1 MGSEYSNLFFIGEE
15 TKAHWTLEKAMD
27 EGHVSLKNIKMV
39 ICGPPCVGKTA
50 FKALLLN
57 NPRPLKHHSTPI
69 ATRPVQAIE
78 RIAAGEK
85 VWIEVTEEDL
95 LLMLCDTIEKQT
107 KKETAYSLEEPDGD
121 ATTPLHC
128 ASQTNTTSSTSI
140 SASSLPTAQAST
152 SSPKAQASTPL
163 HVQAPTPQVPKVIDN
178 ASKKILDKLS
188 SSKERKGSQNL
199 LEATWIHLLDSG
211 GQPQFIDLLRMFV
224 RNNSLY
230 ILVMNV
236 TESLHDKPTFIYSIN
251 GEAISTPKELT
262 MTNLQIIEN
271 FVHSITSVS
280 RGNGKPAFV
289 IVSTH
294 CDKSKFRRFIG
305 LDETL
310 KAKNQLLQEC
320 LHDFLDLFIF
330 YNRKSNELIFPVDN
344 LCLINR
350 TKISSE
356 LRMHLLSSR
365 PDIIFNIKI
374 PVRWYVFDLNVKEE
388 ASKEAHGMIS
398 IDSCYA
404 IGNRF
409 SMSTTEVD
417 HCLVYLD
424 SMRLCIYY
432 PNILPHVI
440 FTSPQFLIESLSN
453 IVQVSFVDDI
463 QQLLPEGV
471 TLSDDTIL
479 SLKRDGVFGESL
491 LDNLGL
497 TFIPNLFTKSD
508 FLSLLQLSRL
518 VSPIKAAHDAPQ
530 YFIPTLLPAERLNKE
545 QKKTFSTIADP
556 LLITFNKKLVLQ
568 VSTHQNILTFVIIF
582 FFICRV
588 YSQL

>member
-1 MGSEYSNLFFIGEE
+1 MGSEYSILFFID
-15 TKAHWTLEKAMD
+15 AHLALEKAMD
-27 EGHVSLKNIKMV
+27 EGHVSLEIIKMV

-85 VWIEVTEEDL
+85 VWVEVTEEDL
-95 LLMLCDTIEKQT
+95 ILMLCDTIEKQT
-107 KKETAYSLEEPDGD
+107 KKDTAYMLEEPDSD
-121 ATTPLHC
+121 AITPLPC

-140 SASSLPTAQAST
+140 SASSLPTTQASTSLPTAQAST

-163 HVQAPTPQVPKVIDN
+163 HVQAPTPQVPKVIDK

-188 SSKERKGSQNL
+188 STKEIKGLQNL

-211 GQPQFIDLLRMFV
+211 GQPQFTDLLRMFV

-230 ILVMNV
+230 IIVMNV

-251 GEAISTPKELT
+251 GEPVSTPKKLT

-280 RGNGKPAFV
+280 RGNGRPAFV

-356 LRMHLLSSR
+356 LRMRLLSSR

-374 PVRWYVFDLNVKEE
+374 PVRWYVFDLNIKEE
-388 ASKEAHGMIS
+388 ASKETHGMIS
-398 IDSCYA
+398 LESCYA

-417 HCLVYLD
+417 QCLIYLD

-453 IVQVSFVDDI
+453 VVRVSFVDDI

-518 VSPIKAAHDAPQ
+518 VSPIKAAHNAPQ
-530 YFIPTLLPAERLNKE
+530 YFIPTLLPAERLTKE

-568 VSTHQNILTFVIIF
+568 VSTH
-582 FFICRV
+582 
-588 YSQL
+588 

>member
-1 MGSEYSNLFFIGEE
+1 
-15 TKAHWTLEKAMD
+15 MD
-27 EGHVSLKNIKMV
+27 EGHVSLENIKML

-78 RIAAGEK
+78 RIAAGK
-85 VWIEVTEEDL
+85 KAWVEVTEEDL
-95 LLMLCDTIEKQT
+95 LLMLCNNIEKQT
-107 KKETAYSLEEPDGD
+107 KKERAYMLEEPDGD
-121 ATTPLHC
+121 ATTPLPY
-128 ASQTNTTSSTSI
+128 ASQTNATRSSTSI
-140 SASSLPTAQAST
+140 SASSYPMTQASTPLPTAQASTSLPTAQASTSLPTAQAST
-152 SSPKAQASTPL
+152 SSPTAQASTPL
-163 HVQAPTPQVPKVIDN
+163 HVHAPNSQVIDN

-188 SSKERKGSQNL
+188 STKERKGLQNL

-211 GQPQFIDLLRMFV
+211 GQPQFTDLLHMFV

-230 ILVMNV
+230 IIVMNV

-251 GEAISTPKELT
+251 GKAISRPKKLT

-280 RGNGKPAFV
+280 RGNGRPAFV

-294 CDKSKFRRFIG
+294 CDKSNFRRFIG

-330 YNRKSNELIFPVDN
+330 YNRQSNELIFPVDN

-356 LRMHLLSSR
+356 LRMRLLSSR
-365 PDIIFNIKI
+365 PNIIFNIKI
-374 PVRWYVFDLNVKEE
+374 PVRWYVFDLNIKEE
-388 ASKEAHGMIS
+388 ASIEAHGMIS
-398 IDSCYA
+398 LESCYA

-417 HCLVYLD
+417 QCLIYLD

-440 FTSPQFLIESLSN
+440 FTSPQFLIDSLSN
-453 IVQVSFVDDI
+453 VVRVSFVDDI
-463 QQLLPEGV
+463 QQLLPKGV
-471 TLSDDTIL
+471 TLSDETIL

-518 VSPIKAAHDAPQ
+518 VSLIKAAHDAPQ
-530 YFIPTLLPAERLNKE
+530 YFIPTLLPAEHLTKE

-568 VSTHQNILTFVIIF
+568 VSTH
-582 FFICRV
+582 
-588 YSQL
+588 

>member
-1 MGSEYSNLFFIGEE
+1 MGSEYSILFFID
-15 TKAHWTLEKAMD
+15 AHLALEKAMD
-27 EGHVSLKNIKMV
+27 EGHVSLEIIKML

-57 NPRPLKHHSTPI
+57 KPRPLKHHSTPI

-85 VWIEVTEEDL
+85 VWVEVTEEDL
-95 LLMLCDTIEKQT
+95 ILMLCDTIEKQT
-107 KKETAYSLEEPDGD
+107 KKDTAYMLEEPHDD
-121 ATTPLHC
+121 ATPC

-140 SASSLPTAQAST
+140 STSSLPTAQASTSLPTAQAST

-163 HVQAPTPQVPKVIDN
+163 HVQAPTPQVPKVIDK

-188 SSKERKGSQNL
+188 STKEIKGLQNL

-211 GQPQFIDLLRMFV
+211 GQPQFTDLLHMFV

-230 ILVMNV
+230 IIVMNV

-251 GEAISTPKELT
+251 GKAISRPKKLT

-320 LHDFLDLFIF
+320 FHNFLDLFIF
-330 YNRKSNELIFPVDN
+330 YNCKSNELIFPVDN

-356 LRMHLLSSR
+356 LRMRLLSSR
-365 PDIIFNIKI
+365 PNIIFNIKI
-374 PVRWYVFDLNVKEE
+374 PVRWYVFDLNIKEE
-388 ASKEAHGMIS
+388 ASIEAHGMIS
-398 IDSCYA
+398 LESCYA

-417 HCLVYLD
+417 QCLIYLD

-440 FTSPQFLIESLSN
+440 FTSPQFLIDSLSN
-453 IVQVSFVDDI
+453 VVRVSFVDDI
-463 QQLLPEGV
+463 QQLLPKGV
-471 TLSDDTIL
+471 TLSDETIL

-518 VSPIKAAHDAPQ
+518 VSPIKVAHDAPQ
-530 YFIPTLLPAERLNKE
+530 YFIPILLPAERLTKE
-545 QKKTFSTIADP
+545 RKMTYSTLVDP
-556 LLITFNKKLVLQ
+556 LLITFNNKLVLQ
-568 VSTHQNILTFVIIF
+568 VSTHQMYIYLH
-582 FFICRV
+582 
-588 YSQL
+588 L

>member
-1 MGSEYSNLFFIGEE
+1 
-15 TKAHWTLEKAMD
+15 MD
-27 EGHVSLKNIKMV
+27 EGHVSLENIKMV

-69 ATRPVQAIE
+69 TTRPVQAIE

-85 VWIEVTEEDL
+85 VWVEVTEEDL

-107 KKETAYSLEEPDGD
+107 KKETAYMLEEPDGD
-121 ATTPLHC
+121 ATPC

-140 SASSLPTAQAST
+140 SASSYPMAQAST
-152 SSPKAQASTPL
+152 SLPTAQVSTSLPKAQASISL
-163 HVQAPTPQVPKVIDN
+163 HVHVPTPQVPKVIDN

-188 SSKERKGSQNL
+188 STKERKGSQNL

-211 GQPQFIDLLRMFV
+211 GQPQFTDLLRMFV

-230 ILVMNV
+230 IIVMNV

-251 GEAISTPKELT
+251 GKAISRPKELT

-280 RGNGKPAFV
+280 RGNGRPAFV

-310 KAKNQLLQEC
+310 KAKNQLLQKC

-330 YNRKSNELIFPVDN
+330 YNRQSNELIFPVDN

-356 LRMHLLSSR
+356 LRTRLLSSR
-365 PDIIFNIKI
+365 PDIILSIKI

-398 IDSCYA
+398 LESCYT
-404 IGNRF
+404 IGNKF
-409 SMSTTEVD
+409 SMSRTEVD
-417 HCLVYLD
+417 QCLIYLD

-440 FTSPQFLIESLSN
+440 FTSPCTAQFLIESLSN
-453 IVQVSFVDDI
+453 VVRVSFVDDL

-508 FLSLLQLSRL
+508 FLSLLQLSQL

-530 YFIPTLLPAERLNKE
+530 YFIPTLLPAEHLTKE

-582 FFICRV
+582 FSICRV